1 MQLEIEKVKFGLIPC
16 YVVYPIRETGKT
28 VIFYHGWSSK
38 GELQVNR
45 AAFLAVHGYTVFIP
59 DAVNH
64 GERHALSDYYTSEG
78 YDIFWKTIFSNVKE
92 FPFLYERIFSCGY
105 EKPFLMG
112 HSMGGLSV
120 LGIAA
125 SHSAHLRGIVSFN
138 GSGDWEL
145 SHLFMQ
151 ARFGISFGRNWT
163 LYEELEKRN
172 PLNHLSDIKR
182 CPLLLINGECDTSVD
197 PRAQAH
203 FFDAFKKA
211 GGAGQK

>member
-1 MQLEIEKVKFGLIPC
+1 MMQLKVEKVKYGSIPC

-78 YDIFWKTIFSNVKE
+78 YDIFWKTIFSNVEE

-112 HSMGGLSV
+112 HSM
-120 LGIAA
+120 
-125 SHSAHLRGIVSFN
+125 
-138 GSGDWEL
+138 
-145 SHLFMQ
+145 
-151 ARFGISFGRNWT
+151 
-163 LYEELEKRN
+163 
-172 PLNHLSDIKR
+172 
-182 CPLLLINGECDTSVD
+182 
-197 PRAQAH
+197 
-203 FFDAFKKA
+203 
-211 GGAGQK
+211 

>member
-1 MQLEIEKVKFGLIPC
+1 
-16 YVVYPIRETGKT
+16 
-28 VIFYHGWSSK
+28 
-38 GELQVNR
+38 
-45 AAFLAVHGYTVFIP
+45 
-59 DAVNH
+59 
-64 GERHALSDYYTSEG
+64 
-78 YDIFWKTIFSNVKE
+78 
-92 FPFLYERIFSCGY
+92 
-105 EKPFLMG
+105 
-112 HSMGGLSV
+112 MGGLSV

-197 PRAQAH
+197 PRAQVH
-203 FFDAFKKA
+203 FLMLLKKRA
-211 GGAGQK
+211 VPGKK